1 MVNQA
6 AKLVMKIVLQ
16 KLANFKPKAA
26 VVLGSGLG
34 DFAEKIT
41 DAVTI
46 PFHDLPLFPNLTVS
60 GHKGEMVCGR
70 FGEHDIIALKGRP
83 HYYEGATREQILT
96 YVRTLKLL
104 GCQYFIATNASGS
117 LHTDMP
123 PGEIMLIT
131 DHINFQGTNPLIGPN
146 DDEFGPRF
154 FPLDNAY
161 DIKLRDLFLKTAA
174 SLGIPLHKGVYA
186 CVMGPNY
193 ETAAEIKAFRTLGA
207 DAVGM
212 STVPEVL
219 VANHCG
225 MKVAALATITN
236 FATGLTTLSHS
247 HQEVL
252 KIAQTATEKLA
263 KILNQVIL
271 SLE

>member
-1 MVNQA
+1 MTEA
-6 AKLVMKIVLQ
+6 AQKVLQ
-16 KLANFKPKAA
+16 RLSNFKPKATI
-26 VVLGSGLG
+26 VLGSGLG
-34 DFAEKIT
+34 NFAEQLN
-41 DAVTI
+41 DAITI
-46 PFHDLPLFPNLTVS
+46 PFHELPGFPSLTVS
-60 GHKGEMVCGR
+60 GHKGEMVCGKL
-70 FGEHDIIALKGRP
+70 GKHDIIALKGRP
-83 HYYEGATREQILT
+83 HYYEGTKREQILT
-96 YVRTLKLL
+96 YVRTVRAL

-123 PGEIMLIT
+123 PGEIMIIT

-161 DIKLRDLFLKTAA
+161 DIKLRDLFLKTAT
-174 SLGIPLHKGVYA
+174 SLNIPLHQGVYA

-193 ETAAEIKAFRTLGA
+193 ETAAEIKAFRSLGV

-225 MKVAALATITN
+225 MQVAAIAAITN
-236 FATGLTTLSHS
+236 FATGLTSSIHS
-247 HQEVL
+247 HTEVL
-252 KIAQTATEKLA
+252 QIAQQTTSKLTQL
-263 KILNQVIL
+263 LNQAIL
-271 SLE
+271 SLA